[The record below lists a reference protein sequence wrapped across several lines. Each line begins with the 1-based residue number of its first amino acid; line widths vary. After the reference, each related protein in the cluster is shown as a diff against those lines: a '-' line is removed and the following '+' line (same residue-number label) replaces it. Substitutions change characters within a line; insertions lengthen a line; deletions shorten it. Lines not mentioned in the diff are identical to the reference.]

1 MSCSVAVQTIEFDD
15 GAGAVLR
22 IQPLRGPRDEN
33 TYECVARNSVDEKS
47 VTAKLSI
54 IRGKTNKKPS
64 HILYTHTHT
73 HCVYS
78 RGAFFCTLAFNRHP
92 CFTELSV
99 VDVTA
104 KQGCTLPAQEAAGS
118 CSFYSP
124 SECSERDLATE
135 RAS

>member
-64 HILYTHTHT
+64 HILYTHTRTHT
-73 HCVYS
+73 VS
-78 RGAFFCTLAFNRHP
+78 TQ
-92 CFTELSV
+92 EVLSF
-99 VDVTA
+99 A
-104 KQGCTLPAQEAAGS
+104 R
-118 CSFYSP
+118 SP
-124 SECSERDLATE
+124 STGIP
-135 RAS
+135 ASLSCQS

>member
-54 IRGKTNKKPS
+54 IRGKAKK
-64 HILYTHTHT
+64 LTYTLLTRTHRL
-73 HCVYS
+73 CPLK
-78 RGAFFCTLAFNRHP
+78 R
-92 CFTELSV
+92 CFLLH
-99 VDVTA
+99 A
-104 KQGCTLPAQEAAGS
+104 RLQPAS
-118 CSFYSP
+118 
-124 SECSERDLATE
+124 LLH
-135 RAS
+135 